1 MNFAE
6 EYFFE
11 LKKNLEKVDKKK
23 IEEIANVLIN
33 AWKNDKQVFIVG
45 NGGSAATSSH
55 MACDLGKGTLKK
67 IYDPR
72 EKRFRVI
79 SLTDNTPL
87 LTALSNDVG
96 YENVFAQQ
104 LYNQIQ
110 VGDVLIAITGSGN
123 SENVI
128 RAIKVAQE
136 KKAIII
142 AFLGANGGKVREI
155 VDYYL
160 LYEEP
165 HYGRIED
172 AHSIFSHLICCWI
185 REKINV
191 LKSEGKFFKEGVEK

>member
-1 MNFAE
+1 MSFGYD
-6 EYFFE
+6 YFVE
-11 LKKNLEKVDKKK
+11 LKKNLEKIDTKK
-23 IEEIANVLIN
+23 IEEIVDVFIN
-33 AWKNDKQVFIVG
+33 AWKNDKQIFIVG
-45 NGGSAATSSH
+45 NGGSAATASH

-67 IYDPR
+67 MYDSE

-110 VGDVLIAITGSGN
+110 IGDVLVAITGSGN

-142 AFLGANGGKVREI
+142 AFLGSNGGKAKDI

-160 LYEEP
+160 LYEEQ

-172 AHSIFSHLICCWI
+172 SHSIFSHLICCWI
-185 REKINV
+185 REKLNL
-191 LKSEGKFFKEGVEK
+191 LKSEGKFFKEGTG